1 MSFLKTNVSDCLIL
15 SQQYHNHHFYQILS
29 FVDAVI
35 NSEGS
40 MHAAPSIIHNKT
52 ISQPLQ
58 VKIPAKTP
66 DMQFLTNER
75 DDMSIIWP
83 IAAAPLAQQ
92 KQVQKLTLVFFS
104 QVNSILYI
112 LEYTY

>member
-1 MSFLKTNVSDCLIL
+1 MSHILILLPCVNPTLAGKQQIIANIFKTSLRNICGKMSFLKTNVSDCLIL
-15 SQQYHNHHFYQILS
+15 SQQYHNHHFYQILP

-35 NSEGS
+35 NSEGP

-66 DMQFLTNER
+66 DMQFPTNES
-75 DDMSIIWP
+75 DDVSII
-83 IAAAPLAQQ
+83 
-92 KQVQKLTLVFFS
+92 
-104 QVNSILYI
+104 
-112 LEYTY
+112 